1 MGKLRKTFFLSMI
14 VIFAFCFCSCN
25 LGVKSDE
32 EKIRDRVEE
41 FIFAYNSG
49 DVDGAFDCL
58 DAKSKQTYKAMMNIG
73 NGLFGKLTGIDISV
87 QDLFAIAVGVNGGDI
102 LSMDIKNIVITS
114 ETTATVDISTTLSL
128 DGVGAGETND
138 NMQLQ
143 MVKEQGDWF
152 IYAQADWDSI
162 LS

>member
-1 MGKLRKTFFLSMI
+1 MNKLRKIFFLSMI
-14 VIFAFCFCSCN
+14 VIFAFCFCSCQ
-25 LGVKSDE
+25 LGFKSDE

-87 QDLFAIAVGVNGGDI
+87 QDLFAIAVGVNGSDI
-102 LSMDIKNIVITS
+102 LSMDIKNIAITS

-128 DGVGAGETND
+128 DVARTSETNN

-143 MVKEQGDWF
+143 MVKEKDDWF